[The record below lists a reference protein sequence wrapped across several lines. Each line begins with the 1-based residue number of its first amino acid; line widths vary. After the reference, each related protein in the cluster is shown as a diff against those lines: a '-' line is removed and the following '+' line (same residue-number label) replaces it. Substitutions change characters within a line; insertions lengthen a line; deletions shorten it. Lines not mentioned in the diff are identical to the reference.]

1 MNDYAKLCRSIM
13 EKPDITQRELA
24 KELKVSL
31 GTINRLIHECEEK
44 ELISVSSPTSKRH
57 LLPNG
62 QQLLDSCQVDG
73 ALIIAAGFGSRFV
86 PLTFETPKGLLEV
99 FGERMVERQIKQ
111 LHEVG
116 IYNITIMV
124 GYLKE
129 KFEYLIDKYG
139 VKLVYNPEYSC
150 KNTLA
155 TLYHAKEIL
164 RGKNMYVLS
173 SDNWMRHNMYHS
185 YECGAWY
192 SAVYQS
198 GPTSEWCLTFNKK
211 EQITDVQIGGHD
223 SWVMYGPVYFSKE
236 FSERFIPE
244 LETFYQ
250 RPGTEQFYWEHV
262 LMDLIKKKE
271 LTMQINCQPDTQVY
285 EFENLEELRQFDT
298 KYQNRSDNTALELI
312 ANVFQIPESDIHHIR
327 CLKAGMTNQSFL
339 FQIHDTSYICRIPG
353 SGTKALINRK
363 EEKAVYEAV
372 TPLGITEHLIYFDS
386 ETGYKISTYYDGCRN
401 PSAENWEDLERCMAI
416 LRRIHTSSL
425 HVGHSFN
432 IRERIAFYEKLCRQH
447 NCILFEDYAIVRQH
461 METLLVFL
469 EQLNRPKTLA
479 HVDSNVDNFLFL
491 KNGDIK
497 LIDWEYAGMCDP
509 LIDIAMCSIYS
520 YFDEDQMLH
529 LLKLYLQREPDLEE
543 ICVVYAY
550 AALGGFLWSL
560 WAVYKSVIGQE
571 FGDYTIKMYRYAKT
585 SFRKLCELHTLESS
599 SPIKPQQ

>member
-1 MNDYAKLCRSIM
+1 
-13 EKPDITQRELA
+13 
-24 KELKVSL
+24 
-31 GTINRLIHECEEK
+31 
-44 ELISVSSPTSKRH
+44 
-57 LLPNG
+57 
-62 QQLLDSCQVDG
+62 
-73 ALIIAAGFGSRFV
+73 
-86 PLTFETPKGLLEV
+86 
-99 FGERMVERQIKQ
+99 
-111 LHEVG
+111 
-116 IYNITIMV
+116 
-124 GYLKE
+124 
-129 KFEYLIDKYG
+129 
-139 VKLVYNPEYSC
+139 
-150 KNTLA
+150 
-155 TLYHAKEIL
+155 
-164 RGKNMYVLS
+164 
-173 SDNWMRHNMYHS
+173 
-185 YECGAWY
+185 
-192 SAVYQS
+192 
-198 GPTSEWCLTFNKK
+198 
-211 EQITDVQIGGHD
+211 
-223 SWVMYGPVYFSKE
+223 
-236 FSERFIPE
+236 
-244 LETFYQ
+244 
-250 RPGTEQFYWEHV
+250 
-262 LMDLIKKKE
+262 
-271 LTMQINCQPDTQVY
+271 MQINCQPDTQVY

-386 ETGYKISTYYDGCRN
+386 DTGYKISTYYDGCRN
-401 PSAENWEDLERCMAI
+401 PSADNWEDLERCMAI

-560 WAVYKSVIGQE
+560 WAVYKSVVGQE

-585 SFRKLCELHTLESS
+585 SFRKLCELHALESG
-599 SPIKPQQ
+599 SPINPQQ